1 MISKS
6 ERISFVPDHIPSTVI
21 KSDPYIGRHLYRAK
35 SDFAR
40 GLFGGIIVVV
50 AKKATLLAFVLFFFG
65 TVDFLLALEAEND
78 QKVSSRKPV
87 NISSHQL
94 TFEKLKGLTLFT
106 GDVKATHDKII
117 LLSDEIHAMEDN
129 REATANGHV
138 HVVDSSEGI
147 TLTCGNLE
155 YQDLMNLMT
164 AHDHPVL
171 TTLDENGK
179 PITVTGRQMEVDA
192 QKRTVV
198 INQNVQIIHKEG
210 HAEAQK
216 ATFLSQEDKFVL
228 EDDPKVYTENGLLSG
243 RRIVS
248 SMGGDRDV
256 FVEGMADAI
265 FNPNGKP
272 VTTQTDKQKGPDN
285 PKGNSTPGTSSP
297 SAATGS
303 SSPVTNSNG
312 LGNNAPTAPVNPGS
326 PLHPGGY

>member
-1 MISKS
+1 MI
-6 ERISFVPDHIPSTVI
+6 I
-21 KSDPYIGRHLYRAK
+21 KSISGLIRQNEP
-35 SDFAR
+35 DFIHAW
-40 GLFGGIIVVV
+40 LFGKNSELPKLAILSLVV
-50 AKKATLLAFVLFFFG
+50 FLFFG
-65 TVDFLLALEAEND
+65 AVDFLSALEDEND
-78 QKVSSRKPV
+78 QKISSQRPV

-106 GDVKATHDKII
+106 GDVKATHDKIV
-117 LLSDEIHAMEDN
+117 LMSDEIHSMEDN
-129 REATANGHV
+129 RAATANGHV
-138 HVVDSSEGI
+138 CVVDSNQSI

-192 QKRTVV
+192 KKKTVV

-216 ATFLSQEDKFVL
+216 ATFLSQDDKFIL
-228 EDDPKVYTENGLLSG
+228 EDDPKVYTDNGLLSG

-272 VTTQTDKQKGPDN
+272 VTTANDKKTGQAGKP
-285 PKGNSTPGTSSP
+285 TPGTSSP
-297 SAATGS
+297 TTDTSHSA
-303 SSPVTNSNG
+303 PMTNNNG
-312 LGNNAPTAPVNPGS
+312 LGNNVPAALSNPGAS
-326 PLHPGGY
+326 LHPGGN

>member
-1 MISKS
+1 LTSDQD
-6 ERISFVPDHIPSTVI
+6 RSTA
-21 KSDPYIGRHLYRAK
+21 SQSYRFICCRPLWVM
-35 SDFAR
+35 SGFIR
-40 GLFGGIIVVV
+40 RLLFWKINAAFKVSI
-50 AKKATLLAFVLFFFG
+50 LLAVVLVFFG
-65 TVDFLLALEAEND
+65 TVSCLSALETENE
-78 QKVSSRKPV
+78 QKVSVRKPV

-138 HVVDSSEGI
+138 HVVDSSQSI

-164 AHDHPVL
+164 AHDHPIL

-179 PITVTGRQMEVDA
+179 PITVTGRQMEVDS
-192 QKRTVV
+192 KKKTVV
-198 INQNVQIIHKEG
+198 INQNVQIIHKDG

-216 ATFLSQEDKFVL
+216 ATFLSQDDKFIL

-272 VTTQTDKQKGPDN
+272 VTTQTDKKTVSTN
-285 PKGNSTPGTSSP
+285 PKGNSALGTSGP
-297 SAATGS
+297 STTTGS
-303 SSPVTNSNG
+303 SVPVTNTNSLSN
-312 LGNNAPTAPVNPGS
+312 NVPAAPVNPGS

>member
-1 MISKS
+1 MNSKPGINISIPAQNRS
-6 ERISFVPDHIPSTVI
+6 ILARSCGFISGISHQSISGFTD
-21 KSDPYIGRHLYRAK
+21 GRVFDKAALGFK
-35 SDFAR
+35 TSVLVL
-40 GLFGGIIVVV
+40 LF
-50 AKKATLLAFVLFFFG
+50 LFFFG
-65 TVDFLLALEAEND
+65 VVDFLSAFEAEND
-78 QKVSSRKPV
+78 QKVTSQKPV

-138 HVVDSSEGI
+138 HVVDSSQGI

-155 YQDLMNLMT
+155 YQDLMELMT

-171 TTLDENGK
+171 TTLDENGH
-179 PITVTGRQMEVDA
+179 PITITGRQMEVDS
-192 QKRTVV
+192 KKKTVV
-198 INQNVQIIHKEG
+198 INQNVQIIHRDG

-216 ATFLSQEDKFVL
+216 ATFLSQDDKFVL
-228 EDDPKVYTENGLLSG
+228 EEDPKVFTDNGLLTG

-248 SMGGDRDV
+248 SMGGDRNV

-272 VTTQTDKQKGPDN
+272 VTASMDN
-285 PKGNSTPGTSSP
+285 KTGKSGSPTPGTSSATKAISNSAP
-297 SAATGS
+297 SSNT
-303 SSPVTNSNG
+303 NG
-312 LGNNAPTAPVNPGS
+312 LGNGSTAAPGIPGS
-326 PLHPGGY
+326 IPRSNGY

>member
-1 MISKS
+1 MIPKS
-6 ERISFVPDHIPSTVI
+6 GVNFLADNQDQPTMDPSYRFIRRHPRRVISGVIRGRFFEEITPVPKTS
-21 KSDPYIGRHLYRAK
+21 
-35 SDFAR
+35 
-40 GLFGGIIVVV
+40 
-50 AKKATLLAFVLFFFG
+50 TLLAVVLFFWG
-65 TVDFLLALEAEND
+65 AVGFLSALEAENE
-78 QKVSSRKPV
+78 QKVSSQKPV
-87 NISSHQL
+87 DISSHQL

-129 REATANGHV
+129 REATASGHV
-138 HVVDSSEGI
+138 HVVDSSQSI

-164 AHDHPVL
+164 AHDHPIL

-179 PITVTGRQMEVDA
+179 PITVTGRQMEVDS
-192 QKRTVV
+192 KKKTVV
-198 INQNVQIIHKEG
+198 INQNVQIIHKDG

-216 ATFLSQEDKFVL
+216 ATFLSQDDKFIL

-272 VTTQTDKQKGPDN
+272 VTTQTDKKTVSAN
-285 PKGNSTPGTSSP
+285 AKGNPVPGTAGANK
-297 SAATGS
+297 AAGS
-303 SSPVTNSNG
+303 STPVTNANG
-312 LGNNAPTAPVNPGS
+312 LSNNVPVAPVNPGS
-326 PLHPGGY
+326 PLHPGGF

>member
-1 MISKS
+1 MSDQGKSMVIS
-6 ERISFVPDHIPSTVI
+6 PDRFIIRRVHQFIF
-21 KSDPYIGRHLYRAK
+21 
-35 SDFAR
+35 DFIR
-40 GLFGGIIVVV
+40 NCLFGKTSLVS
-50 AKKATLLAFVLFFFG
+50 KASTLFAIVLFFFG
-65 TVDFLLALEAEND
+65 TVDLLLALEADND
-78 QKVSSRKPV
+78 QKVSSRRPV
-87 NISSHQL
+87 SISSHQL

-117 LLSDEIHAMEDN
+117 LLSDEINAMEDN

-138 HVVDSSEGI
+138 HVVDSSQGI

-192 QKRTVV
+192 KKKTVV
-198 INQNVQIIHKEG
+198 INQNVQIIHKDG

-216 ATFLSQEDKFVL
+216 ATFLSQDDKFVL
-228 EDDPKVYTENGLLSG
+228 EDNPKVYTENGLLSG

-248 SMGGDRDV
+248 NMGGDRNV

-272 VTTQTDKQKGPDN
+272 VTTQAGKKNGL
-285 PKGNSTPGTSSP
+285 
-297 SAATGS
+297 AGS
-303 SSPVTNSNG
+303 STSETSASGSVTSASAPVTNSNN
-312 LGNNAPTAPVNPGS
+312 LGNNVTAAPIS
-326 PLHPGGY
+326 PSSPQHSGGY